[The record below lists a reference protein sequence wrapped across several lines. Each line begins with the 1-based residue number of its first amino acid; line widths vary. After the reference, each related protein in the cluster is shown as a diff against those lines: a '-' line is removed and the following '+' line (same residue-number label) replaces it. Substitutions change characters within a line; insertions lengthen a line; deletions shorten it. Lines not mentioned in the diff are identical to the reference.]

1 MNPSA
6 DNLHRKTVLLGGRFS
21 PITLN
26 WEDEEFAVTPKTET
40 DLLIEKM
47 FEAAL
52 KEMFSQLAKK
62 YDRDLV
68 FHTWVNFVKK
78 EIRPIPPDL
87 QWNKGMT
94 LAEALRSLETYF
106 QSIEESIKKSPNREK
121 NRKPEPKPFCSFK
134 RLFPA
139 FSAAWEK
146 EFAPFLRMSRKTGLL
161 P

>member
-1 MNPSA
+1 M
-6 DNLHRKTVLLGGRFS
+6 
-21 PITLN
+21 
-26 WEDEEFAVTPKTET
+26 TPKTEI

-68 FHTWVNFVKK
+68 FHTWVGFVKK
-78 EIRPIPPDL
+78 EIRPIPPEL

-106 QSIEESIKKSPNREK
+106 KSIEENIKKNSKQPEK
-121 NRKPEPKPFCSFK
+121 
-134 RLFPA
+134 
-139 FSAAWEK
+139 
-146 EFAPFLRMSRKTGLL
+146 
-161 P
+161 